1 MSKENYNV
9 PTGLKKGHA
18 FQRAVNKL
26 SSPGRSINNSPRNQ
40 PRMPEGNPE
49 KTTHLLKTIK
59 PSTSK
64 DQNEDIGSKYP
75 ISNYKRPF
83 YILSD
88 ASLKESRNKY
98 SPKSKKYK

>member
-1 MSKENYNV
+1 MFNWTEERTCLPKSSGQ
-9 PTGLKKGHA
+9 T
-18 FQRAVNKL
+18 L
-26 SSPGRSINNSPRNQ
+26 SSPGRSINSSPRNQ

-64 DQNEDIGSKYP
+64 DQNEGIGSKSP

-88 ASLKESRNKY
+88 ASLKKIRNKY
-98 SPKSKKYK
+98 SPKPKNYK